1 MTLELRALS
10 SDLEV
15 RAGDS
20 GKTIGGVAVVYNSE
34 TSIADYFREKILPGA
49 FGNSLQGDIRA
60 LMGHDSNIIL
70 GRTSAKTLRLKDAA
84 NALSFEIDLPDT
96 QAGRDVATSIQRGDL
111 KGMSFGFMVTKQE
124 WDDTGPMP
132 TRSVIEAQ
140 LFEIS
145 VVGDPAYG
153 DTTVA
158 MRSLDEARKAKPA
171 HPAHHRISERKARTE
186 QAVRGIR

>member
-1 MTLELRALS
+1 MTLELRTLS
-10 SDLEV
+10 QPLEL

-20 GKTIGGVAVVYNSE
+20 GQTIGGAAIVYNRE
-34 TSIADYFREKILPGA
+34 TNIGDWFREKIMPGA
-49 FGNSLQGDIRA
+49 FGKSLQGDVRA

-70 GRTSAKTLRLKDAA
+70 GRTSAKTLRLQDSA
-84 NALSFEIDLPDT
+84 NALVFEVDLPDT
-96 QAGRDVATSIQRGDL
+96 QAGRDVAVSIQRGDL

-124 WDDTGPMP
+124 WDETGDVPL
-132 TRSVIEAQ
+132 RSVIEAQ

-153 DTTVA
+153 DTSVA
-158 MRSLDEARKAKPA
+158 LRSLEEARKARPV
-171 HPAHHRISERKARTE
+171 HPAHQRISERKARME